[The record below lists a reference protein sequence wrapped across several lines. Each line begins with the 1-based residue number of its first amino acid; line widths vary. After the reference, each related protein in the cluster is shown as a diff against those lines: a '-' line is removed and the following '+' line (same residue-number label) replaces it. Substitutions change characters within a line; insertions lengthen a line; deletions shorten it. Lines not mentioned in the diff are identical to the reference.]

1 MLVHAYA
8 EEHQARL
15 KAEAEAENATRRL
28 AVAQEQIAEYA
39 MQREGEAG
47 HLLGQVAAVHTAL
60 ASALQQAGEGG
71 SNLSDVGTHVQAS
84 YRVSILLTLFWST
97 WAVYCYFYS
106 FWYTPRLHLHCR
118 FFTLI

>member
-1 MLVHAYA
+1 
-8 EEHQARL
+8 
-15 KAEAEAENATRRL
+15 
-28 AVAQEQIAEYA
+28 

-84 YRVSILLTLFWST
+84 NRVSILLTLFWST
-97 WAVYCYFYS
+97 WAVFATSTDFGALLGSTCIADF
-106 FWYTPRLHLHCR
+106 LL
-118 FFTLI
+118 

>member
-1 MLVHAYA
+1 MQFHDYA

-84 YRVSILLTLFWST
+84 YCVSYLADTFLVNMGS
-97 WAVYCYFYS
+97 VRYFYR
-106 FWYTPRLHLHCR
+106 FWYTPRLHLQCR
-118 FFTLI
+118 IFPVI